1 MAEKNLPSGDAD
13 ESDQP
18 TAAHVKKGGWLD
30 FLFGELPLQNPTVFF
45 ILANVL
51 DIFCTYIMLRYDAI
65 EANPFAN
72 FVLIQWGFWG
82 MISFKLLIVAMVC
95 IIAQVIALK
104 KLNTARVLL
113 WVGTL
118 IVGAVVVYSMLMFS
132 LNFRGQVPSF

>member
-1 MAEKNLPSGDAD
+1 MAENNQPSGDAS
-13 ESDQP
+13 ENNQP
-18 TAAHVKKGGWLD
+18 AEEQVKRGAFE
-30 FLFGELPLQNPTVFF
+30 FLFGEMPLQNPTTFF

-51 DIFCTYIMLRYDAI
+51 DIFCTYILLRYDAI

-72 FVLIQWGFWG
+72 YVLIQWGFWG
-82 MISFKLLIVAMVC
+82 MIGFKLLIVAMVC

-113 WVGTL
+113 WAGTV

-132 LNFRGQVPSF
+132 VNFRGQVPSF